1 MKNGHQTQAQYRPDQ
16 DDLNDWDESLNK
28 ADEEKKPSELKKDQS
43 SGRKKSVAS
52 RLWVIILSVVVLILF
67 YALAQNWKKQA
78 SLRNI
83 TITGNHVVKRDALI
97 NQLKPL
103 IGNRLHNISLADI
116 ETRLLKNGYIKQVIA
131 TKEFP
136 DGIRLQINERKPVA
150 VTILNQ
156 KVYVIDHEGMVLDYR
171 PETVSKRRLPVISGV
186 AKIKTL
192 ENGFKQ
198 IQQNQFQ
205 AAVSLIEELD
215 RSRLAGN
222 LIGEINIAE
231 PNRLYARTSEGKTKL
246 IFGDEGRYE
255 ELIEKFEAFWVKEV
269 VKKGLKRF
277 AYIDLRFK
285 DKVFV
290 KEI

>member
-28 ADEEKKPSELKKDQS
+28 ADEEKKPSEFKKNQLQ
-43 SGRKKSVAS
+43 GRKKNVAS

-156 KVYVIDHEGMVLDYR
+156 KVYVLDHEGMILDYR
-171 PETVSKRRLPVISGV
+171 PETFSKRRLPVISGV